1 MDITPNFQPC
11 CAHTGWMFPK
21 EASSESSTIEPKP
34 LSTDAS
40 TSFKPQYLDDIC
52 PSCLDSATSVGS
64 SNYGLNSNKI
74 TEHEIW
80 DLPLST
86 EQTNSGR
93 NQDFS
98 FIQHPSRKHNF
109 TTPTMERSPDRNS
122 MVTRASSTSDKPH
135 GRSEVSSSSESQA
148 LPKRRYSSTGE
159 QYKAVAIQSTGP
171 EMNIGSANGEPEAR
185 LLAKSSH
192 SKIERK
198 YRDNINTRIT
208 ELDQTLV
215 DTRHPKDQPGKPE
228 ADEHPHKTSKAEVL
242 NGAVRYI
249 KQAELEREARIKEID
264 FLRLRVTALE
274 KLVNCADCALLK
286 QMSDQQISNATKF

>member
-1 MDITPNFQPC
+1 M
-11 CAHTGWMFPK
+11 
-21 EASSESSTIEPKP
+21 EPKALP
-34 LSTDAS
+34 IDAS
-40 TSFKPQYLDDIC
+40 TSFKPQHLDDIC

-64 SNYGLNSNKI
+64 SNYNLNSNKI

-98 FIQHPSRKHNF
+98 SFIQHPSRKHNF
-109 TTPTMERSPDRNS
+109 TTPTIERNPDRNF
-122 MVTRASSTSDKPH
+122 MVMRTSSTSDKPH
-135 GRSEVSSSSESQA
+135 GWSEVSSSSESQA

-171 EMNIGSANGEPEAR
+171 EMNIGSANGESEAR

-192 SKIERK
+192 SIIERK
-198 YRDNINTRIT
+198 YRNNINTRIT
-208 ELDQTLV
+208 ELDQTLS
-215 DTRHPKDQPGKPE
+215 DTRHPKGQPGKPE

-242 NGAVRYI
+242 NGAVRHI
-249 KQAELEREARIKEID
+249 KQAELESEARIKEID
-264 FLRLRVTALE
+264 FLRLRVAALE

-286 QMSDQQISNATKF
+286 QMSGQQISNAAKF